1 MMGDALS
8 ILGIIYI
15 AIALFYLIYS
25 WMEIRQEE
33 REYKEF
39 KDKLDEELERIL
51 KELDEKF
58 HEEEDQG

>member
-25 WMEIRQEE
+25 WLELRQEE

-39 KDKLDEELERIL
+39 KDRLDEELERIL

-58 HEEEDQG
+58 HEEEYQE